1 MALNPFFL
9 QGSPGEQRLVQE
21 LINEQLKI
29 YGVDV
34 TYIPRKFV
42 RKETILEEISSSK
55 FDDNYVIEAYI
66 STYDGFGGQGDILTK
81 FGMSLRDEL
90 VLIISRERFE
100 DFITPFL
107 GGLDEEEIELTT
119 RPREGDLIYFPL
131 GQRLFEVKFVEHEQ
145 PFYQLGKNYV
155 YELRCELFEYEDEV
169 LDTSIEEIDTQL
181 QDQGHIYTL
190 DLIGVGR
197 TATAYAL
204 LAPYVGY
211 VERFFINDDG
221 YGYTSTPS
229 ITISPP
235 PADSS
240 PGTASTARAVA
251 ITTSIG
257 GVRSIKDILFVSA
270 GYGYT
275 EPPTVTVSGG
285 GGTGAAVTCN
295 IVGNTPIGNGGV
307 IQVVLTDNGV
317 GYTVPP
323 KVTIESPP
331 FPGIG
336 ITATAVSVVGSGTS
350 ISNIYLTNT
359 GYGYPI
365 ESSSISV
372 SIDPPPVITGIG
384 TFMFNEEVVGEQSR
398 VVGRVKN
405 WNAVTKKLKVSIVDG
420 QFYPG
425 ETIVGASSS
434 AVYSIK
440 TYSNWNDTD
449 KYNQNLK
456 IQQEASNILDFSE
469 SNPFGTY

>member
-9 QGSPGEQRLVQE
+9 QGSPGEQRLIQE

-107 GGLDEEEIELTT
+107 GGLDDEEIELTT

-197 TATAYAL
+197 TATAYAISS
-204 LAPYVGY
+204 PTPGY
-211 VERFFINDDG
+211 ISEFFINDDG
-221 YGYTSTPS
+221 YGYISAPTVS
-229 ITISPP
+229 ISPP
-235 PADSS
+235 EAEDGS
-240 PGTASTARAVA
+240 GASAIA

-257 GVRSIKDILFVSA
+257 GVKSIKDILLISA
-270 GYGYT
+270 GYGYNT
-275 EPPTVTVSGG
+275 PPNITLSGG

-295 IVGNTPIGNGGV
+295 IGISEFGGGV
-307 IQVVLTDNGV
+307 IQVVITDNGV
-317 GYTVPP
+317 GYISPP
-323 KVTIESPP
+323 NVVIESPLV
-331 FPGIG
+331 GVAASAI
-336 ITATAVSVVGSGTS
+336 AVVGSGTT
-350 ISNIYLTNT
+350 IKDIYITNT
-359 GYGYPI
+359 GIGYDYQQQLEDPEI
-365 ESSSISV
+365 V
-372 SIDPPPVITGIG
+372 NVTIDPPPVITGIG
-384 TFMFNEEVVGEQSR
+384 TFIFNEEVVGERSR
-398 VVGRVKN
+398 VVGRVKE

-425 ETIVGASSS
+425 EAIVGASSS

-440 TYSNWNDTD
+440 TYNNWNDTD

>member
-9 QGSPGEQRLVQE
+9 QGSPGEQRLIQE

-55 FDDNYVIEAYI
+55 FDDNYIIEAYI

-155 YELRCELFEYEDEV
+155 YELKCELFEYEDEV
-169 LDTSIEEIDTQL
+169 LDTSIEEIDIQL
-181 QDQGHIYTL
+181 QDQGHIYAL

-197 TATAYAL
+197 TATAYAICS
-204 LAPYVGY
+204 PVSGY
-211 VERFFINDDG
+211 INEFFINDDG
-221 YGYTSTPS
+221 YGYISTPTVS
-229 ITISPP
+229 IPP
-235 PADSS
+235 PEGDDVS
-240 PGTASTARAVA
+240 GASAIA

-257 GVRSIKDILFVSA
+257 GIKSIKDIISISA
-270 GYGYT
+270 GYGYST
-275 EPPTVTVSGG
+275 PPNITLSGG
-285 GGTGAAVTCN
+285 GGTGAAITCS
-295 IVGNTPIGNGGV
+295 IGVGASSGV
-307 IQVVLTDNGV
+307 IQVVITDNGI
-317 GYTVPP
+317 GYTSPP
-323 KVTIESPP
+323 NVVIESPLV
-331 FPGIG
+331 GVAASAI
-336 ITATAVSVVGSGTS
+336 AVVGSGTT
-350 ISNIYLTNT
+350 IKDIYITNT
-359 GYGYPI
+359 GIGYSYQQ
-365 ESSSISV
+365 ELQAVSV
-372 SIDPPPVITGIG
+372 SVTIDPPSVITGIG
-384 TFMFNEEVVGEQSR
+384 TFIFNEEVVGEQSR
-398 VVGRVKN
+398 VVGRVKE
-405 WNAVTKKLKVSIVDG
+405 WNATTKKLKVSIVDG

-425 ETIVGASSS
+425 EVIVGASSS
-434 AVYSIK
+434 AVYSVK
-440 TYSNWNDTD
+440 TYNNWNDTD

-469 SNPFGTY
+469 SSPFGTY

>member
-9 QGSPGEQRLVQE
+9 QGSPGEQRLIQE

-107 GGLDEEEIELTT
+107 GGLDDEEIELTT

-204 LAPYVGY
+204 LAPYPGY
-211 VERFFINDDG
+211 VEQFFINDDG
-221 YGYTSTPS
+221 YGYISTPS
-229 ITISPP
+229 ISISPP
-235 PADSS
+235 PNAS

-257 GVRSIKDILFVSA
+257 GVRSIKDILFISA

-275 EPPTVTVSGG
+275 DPPTVTVSGG
-285 GGTGAAVTCN
+285 GGTGAAVTCS
-295 IVGNTPIGNGGV
+295 IGIGSSGGI
-307 IQVVLTDNGV
+307 IQVVLTDSGV
-317 GYTVPP
+317 GYATPP
-323 KVTIESPP
+323 RVNIESP
-331 FPGIG
+331 GVG
-336 ITATAVSVVGSGTS
+336 VTATAVSVVGSGTT
-350 ISNIYLTNT
+350 ISNIYITNT
-359 GYGYPI
+359 GSGYPI
-365 ESSSISV
+365 ESSSVSV
-372 SIDPPPVITGIG
+372 TIDPPTIITGIG

-398 VVGRVKN
+398 VVGRVKD

-425 ETIVGASSS
+425 EAIVGASSS
-434 AVYSIK
+434 AIYSIK
-440 TYSNWNDTD
+440 TYNNWNDTD

>member
-9 QGSPGEQRLVQE
+9 QGSPGEQRLIQE

-107 GGLDEEEIELTT
+107 GGLDDEEIELTT

-197 TATAYAL
+197 TATAYAVCS
-204 LAPYVGY
+204 PIPGY
-211 VERFFINDDG
+211 ISEFFINDDG
-221 YGYTSTPS
+221 YGYISAPTVS
-229 ITISPP
+229 IPQLS
-235 PADSS
+235 AEEGS
-240 PGTASTARAVA
+240 GASAIA

-257 GVRSIKDILFVSA
+257 GVKSIKDILLVSA
-270 GYGYT
+270 GYGYST
-275 EPPTVTVSGG
+275 PPNITLSGG

-295 IVGNTPIGNGGV
+295 IGVGASSGV
-307 IQVVLTDNGV
+307 IEVVITDNGI
-317 GYTVPP
+317 GYTSPP
-323 KVTIESPP
+323 NVVIESPLV
-331 FPGIG
+331 GVAASAI
-336 ITATAVSVVGSGTS
+336 AVVGSGTT
-350 ISNIYLTNT
+350 IKDIYITNT
-359 GYGYPI
+359 GIGY
-365 ESSSISV
+365 SYNQSLQAV
-372 SIDPPPVITGIG
+372 LVGVTIDPPPVITGIG
-384 TFMFNEEVVGEQSR
+384 TFMFNEEVVGERSR
-398 VVGRVKN
+398 VVGRVKE

-425 ETIVGASSS
+425 EAIVGASSS

-440 TYSNWNDTD
+440 TYNNWNDTD